1 MPRSVRGV
9 VPEAVHERSALV
21 HWLMANLLGIVP
33 LLSDDVREPPEV
45 CVFQMR
51 TSFPMPVDIRTS
63 EPPGQ
68 HGGATVP
75 DVLDHLLHA
84 VLPVIL
90 AEGPCSIFLVSWIS

>member
-33 LLSDDVREPPEV
+33 LLSDDVREPP
-45 CVFQMR
+45 
-51 TSFPMPVDIRTS
+51 
-63 EPPGQ
+63 GQ